1 MCYGW
6 SKEFWRPVN
15 AIDGQYARA
24 AACGEVKD
32 LGESLLDGSR

>member
-6 SKEFWRPVN
+6 SKEFLETGK

-32 LGESLLDGSR
+32 LGESLWMDV